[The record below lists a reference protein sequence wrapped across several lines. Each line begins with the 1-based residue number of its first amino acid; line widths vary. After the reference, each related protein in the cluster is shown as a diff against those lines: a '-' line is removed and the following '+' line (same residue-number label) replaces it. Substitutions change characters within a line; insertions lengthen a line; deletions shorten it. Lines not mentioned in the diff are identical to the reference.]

1 MVTKKK
7 ELKAKVSGI
16 LLTAILILT
25 MMPWHVMADD
35 TSAAEGTAAANTVT
49 AESEGVSNEA
59 ASAATAPTAQETP
72 AAKPATASEKPAAAP
87 AAKKLVK
94 TSVKVVYK
102 NGSPVEDGTT
112 FTLEDPDNNDQKDYE
127 VKNGKLE
134 LQLTS
139 DKQYRLGL
147 SWDDEY
153 GMTDI
158 TINFSKISR

>member
-7 ELKAKVSGI
+7 ELKAKVSGV

-35 TSAAEGTAAANTVT
+35 TSAAEGTAAANTVAT
-49 AESEGVSNEA
+49 ESEGVSNEV
-59 ASAATAPTAQETP
+59 ASATTRDAVQN
-72 AAKPATASEKPAAAP
+72 KPAAAP
-87 AAKKLVK
+87 ATPAGEKPLAASTSSKKFVK

-102 NGSPVEDGTT
+102 DGTPVEDGTA

-134 LQLTS
+134 LQLIS

-147 SWDDEY
+147 SW
-153 GMTDI
+153 
-158 TINFSKISR
+158 